1 MKLKTSGKINL
12 NLSIGHMRNS
22 NLHEVESLIVPID
35 LFDEIDIKI
44 NDKEYDEIIFKDNP
58 NLSIS
63 STVHKALLCLR
74 RNSNLDQFFDI
85 HVNKYIPI
93 EAGLGGGSSDAA
105 AVITSIS
112 NSLGL
117 LLPDYTTIAKDVGS
131 DVPFFINGKTS
142 KIKGIGD
149 EINNFEIAQDLFF
162 LVIVPVFG
170 ISTKAVFQEWDK
182 LNNEDINSKKFYFN
196 DDITIFNDSLE
207 VALRLE
213 PKMKIYKETL
223 EEVLNKEVFI
233 TGTGSTLF
241 SIYNSEEEAEY
252 AKSNVDIDN
261 RLLLVTKKIDYSY
274 KELSD

>member
-35 LFDEIDIKI
+35 LFDEINIKI

-58 NLSIS
+58 NLSIN

>member
-12 NLSIGHMRNS
+12 NLSIGHMRNY

-35 LFDEIDIKI
+35 LFDEINIKI

-207 VALRLE
+207 IALRLE

>member
-58 NLSIS
+58 NLSIN

>member
-1 MKLKTSGKINL
+1 MKLKTSGKLNL
-12 NLSIGHMRNS
+12 NLSIGNMRNS

-35 LFDEIDIKI
+35 LFDEIGIKI
-44 NDKEYDEIIFKDNP
+44 NDKEYDEIIFKDNSD
-58 NLSIS
+58 LSKN

-74 RNSNLDQFFDI
+74 RNTGLDKYFDI
-85 HVNKYIPI
+85 SVNKCIPI
-93 EAGLGGGSSDAA
+93 QAGLGGGSSDAA
-105 AVITSIS
+105 AVMVSIS
-112 NSLGL
+112 NMLGL
-117 LLPDYTTIAKDVGS
+117 SLPDFATIAKDVGS

-149 EINNFEIAQDLFF
+149 EIKNFDIEQDLFF
-162 LVIVPVFG
+162 LVTVPVFG

-182 LNNEDINSKKFYFN
+182 LKNEDMKSKKFCFN
-196 DDITIFNDSLE
+196 DDITIFNDSLK
-207 VALRLE
+207 VAIRLE
-213 PKMKIYKETL
+213 PKMKIFKETL
-223 EEVLNKEVFI
+223 EEVLEKEVFI

-241 SIYNSEEEAEY
+241 SIYNSEEEAEF

>member
-35 LFDEIDIKI
+35 LFDEINIKI

>member
-12 NLSIGHMRNS
+12 NLSIGNIRNS

-44 NDKEYDEIIFKDNP
+44 NDKEYDEIIFTDNP
-58 NLSIS
+58 NLSIN

-74 RNSNLDQFFDI
+74 SNSNLDRFFDI
-85 HVNKYIPI
+85 RVNKYIPI

-105 AVITSIS
+105 AVITGIS
-112 NSLGL
+112 NRLGIS
-117 LLPDYTTIAKDVGS
+117 LPDFTTIAKDVGS

-142 KIKGIGD
+142 QIKGIGD

-162 LVIVPVFG
+162 LVIVPIFG

-182 LNNEDINSKKFYFN
+182 LNNEDTKSKKFYFN

-207 VALRLE
+207 IALRLE

-223 EEVLNKEVFI
+223 EEVLEKEVFI

-241 SIYNSEEEAEY
+241 SIYNSKEEAEY
-252 AKSNVDIDN
+252 AKGNIDIDN

>member
-35 LFDEIDIKI
+35 LFDEINIKI

-207 VALRLE
+207 IALRLE

>member
-35 LFDEIDIKI
+35 LFDEINIKI

-58 NLSIS
+58 NLSIN

-117 LLPDYTTIAKDVGS
+117 LLPDYTTIAQDVGS